1 MRLCL
6 WGEGGG
12 GGTVGNHCPGVG
24 VDITLFPGNVC
35 VDRKKLVIWR
45 VWNSEELGNRN
56 KKNMHYMY
64 TLHCKSFMS
73 HCTFDEKS

>member
-1 MRLCL
+1 MCVCGRR
-6 WGEGGG
+6 GG

-56 KKNMHYMY
+56 KKTCIICILY
-64 TLHCKSFMS
+64 TVNPLCHTVHLMKSL
-73 HCTFDEKS
+73 DK